1 MISIEEILYEQFSN
15 LTIMDNAE
23 YKAMIENVVN
33 IENKIID
40 LIGDDNLELIR
51 DFERAT
57 DEIASYDQ
65 KRLISFILKI
75 IRQIFCK

>member
-1 MISIEEILYEQFSN
+1 MINIEQILYEEFSN
-15 LTIMDNAE
+15 LNIMANTE
-23 YKAMIENVVN
+23 YKAMIEKVVD

-40 LIGDDNLELIR
+40 LIGIDNIQLIR
-51 DFERAT
+51 DYERAT

-65 KRLISFILKI
+65 KRLIAFILEV

>member
-15 LTIMDNAE
+15 LTIIDNTE

-40 LIGDDNLELIR
+40 LIGDENLELIR
-51 DFERAT
+51 DFEKAT
-57 DEIASYDQ
+57 DEIAS
-65 KRLISFILKI
+65 
-75 IRQIFCK
+75 

>member
-15 LTIMDNAE
+15 LSIMDNTE

-40 LIGDDNLELIR
+40 LIGGENLELIR
-51 DFERAT
+51 NFERAT

-65 KRLISFILKI
+65 KRLISFILEV

>member
-15 LTIMDNAE
+15 LTIMDNTE

-40 LIGDDNLELIR
+40 LIGDENLELIR
-51 DFERAT
+51 NFERAT

-65 KRLISFILKI
+65 KRLIAFILEI

>member
-15 LTIMDNAE
+15 LTIMDNTE

-33 IENKIID
+33 TENKIID

-65 KRLISFILKI
+65 KRLIAFILEV

>member
-15 LTIMDNAE
+15 LSIMDNTE
-23 YKAMIENVVN
+23 YKSMIENVVN

-40 LIGDDNLELIR
+40 LIGDENLELIR
-51 DFERAT
+51 NFEKAT

-65 KRLISFILKI
+65 KRLIAFILEV